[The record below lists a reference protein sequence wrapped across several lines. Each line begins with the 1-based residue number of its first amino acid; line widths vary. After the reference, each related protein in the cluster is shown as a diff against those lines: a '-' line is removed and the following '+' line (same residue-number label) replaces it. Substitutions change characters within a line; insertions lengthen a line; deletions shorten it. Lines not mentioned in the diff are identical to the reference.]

1 MQLDAN
7 GTIPS
12 NDSNL
17 QQGGTMCNESKNKD
31 AMIKLS
37 STLLTLEMAVKT
49 LTEVKAMLAT
59 GDSAE
64 SISAA
69 IDVTLERVG
78 LMLKANDLTK

>member
-1 MQLDAN
+1 
-7 GTIPS
+7 
-12 NDSNL
+12 
-17 QQGGTMCNESKNKD
+17 MCNESKNKD

-49 LTEVKAMLAT
+49 LTEVKTMLAA

>member
-1 MQLDAN
+1 
-7 GTIPS
+7 
-12 NDSNL
+12 
-17 QQGGTMCNESKNKD
+17 MCNESKNKD